1 MVDPLEVIIR
11 KITRKETQLNIFI
24 LVTLS
29 PSSVTSNV
37 LVYAIIS
44 FDILVVFVLEN
55 ISIIIGRSTEGHS
68 LENYTPPTFLFFFFS
83 LSHTACRILLPWPG
97 IEPMATAGK
106 VPSPNHLDYHGTLKN
121 HPLLRASHKTEHC
134 VKASRR
140 ACLGARLPG
149 FESY

>member
-1 MVDPLEVIIR
+1 MGDPLAVIIR

-55 ISIIIGRSTEGHS
+55 ISIIMVHKMTLGTE
-68 LENYTPPTFLFFFFS
+68 
-83 LSHTACRILLPWPG
+83 IV
-97 IEPMATAGK
+97 MK
-106 VPSPNHLDYHGTLKN
+106 K
-121 HPLLRASHKTEHC
+121 PLG
-134 VKASRR
+134 VMM
-140 ACLGARLPG
+140 
-149 FESY
+149 